1 MANNEESAIESAD
14 KKSLVD
20 YIQVCCALG
29 QRLRDMSPKV
39 NELKLNGFKKADEGT
54 VQRYLKAL
62 NSKERKEESTNH
74 VLLRV
79 INELSTLKIDDN
91 SNIIVSKDENIK
103 EVVDFDVALKQI
115 FSKPENDITLD
126 YINLMAGAE
135 RLLRPSLDLVLEN
148 TNEKN
153 LRVCLTTDC
162 LILQVLMVLND

>member
-1 MANNEESAIESAD
+1 
-14 KKSLVD
+14 
-20 YIQVCCALG
+20 
-29 QRLRDMSPKV
+29 LR
-39 NELKLNGFKKADEGT
+39 LNGFKKADEET

-62 NSKERKEESTNH
+62 QSKERKEESTNH

-103 EVVDFDVALKQI
+103 EVVDFDVALKQM

-148 TNEKN
+148 TYEKT

-162 LILQVLMVLND
+162 LILQVLIVLMIRFLR